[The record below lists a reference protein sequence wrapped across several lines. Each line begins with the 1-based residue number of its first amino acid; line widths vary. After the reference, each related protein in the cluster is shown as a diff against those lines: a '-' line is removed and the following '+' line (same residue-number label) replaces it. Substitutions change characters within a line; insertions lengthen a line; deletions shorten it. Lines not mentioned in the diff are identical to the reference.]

1 MSDFWKGIGQHLFIW
16 AVLLFAFFPLYVTFA
31 ISVKSN
37 KQFNNQPF
45 SPLSL
50 SGFVE
55 TLERKPAAV
64 DAYGTKET
72 ILVREALEAGLQPGD
87 AGWPVVRLSTKDTW
101 HWENWIVAW
110 DTVGTYIFN
119 TVLVAVTAV
128 VFALCFSTA
137 AAFFFARYRMPGAT
151 FLWYFFLVLMLM
163 PGVANLV
170 PLFILLRD
178 MNMINSLLALVIIGI
193 SGAQVVQIFILRNF
207 IEEIPQDMFDAADV
221 DGASP
226 FRQVLY
232 IVLPMSGSVISTL
245 AILQFISVWNDFLLP
260 FIIIRDDSLLTLAAG
275 LIKLDGEYVK
285 QWGEMMAGYSIASLP
300 LVLIFLF
307 TMRLFVRGIASGA
320 VKG

>member
-1 MSDFWKGIGQHLFIW
+1 MEGHRPTSLYLGGATLR
-16 AVLLFAFFPLYVTFA
+16 LFPLYVTFA

-55 TLERKPAAV
+55 TIERKPAAV
-64 DAYGTKET
+64 DAYDTKET

-137 AAFFFARYRMPGAT
+137 AAFSLRAT
-151 FLWYFFLVLMLM
+151 ECR
-163 PGVANLV
+163 A
-170 PLFILLRD
+170 PLFCGTF
-178 MNMINSLLALVIIGI
+178 S
-193 SGAQVVQIFILRNF
+193 
-207 IEEIPQDMFDAADV
+207 
-221 DGASP
+221 
-226 FRQVLY
+226 
-232 IVLPMSGSVISTL
+232 
-245 AILQFISVWNDFLLP
+245 WC
-260 FIIIRDDSLLTLAAG
+260 
-275 LIKLDGEYVK
+275 
-285 QWGEMMAGYSIASLP
+285 
-300 LVLIFLF
+300 
-307 TMRLFVRGIASGA
+307 
-320 VKG
+320 

>member
-128 VFALCFSTA
+128 VLALCFSTA
-137 AAFFFARYRMPGAT
+137 AAFFFA
-151 FLWYFFLVLMLM
+151 
-163 PGVANLV
+163 
-170 PLFILLRD
+170 
-178 MNMINSLLALVIIGI
+178 S
-193 SGAQVVQIFILRNF
+193 
-207 IEEIPQDMFDAADV
+207 
-221 DGASP
+221 
-226 FRQVLY
+226 
-232 IVLPMSGSVISTL
+232 
-245 AILQFISVWNDFLLP
+245 
-260 FIIIRDDSLLTLAAG
+260 LAAFSTA
-275 LIKLDGEYVK
+275 IFSSR
-285 QWGEMMAGYSIASLP
+285 AAAS
-300 LVLIFLF
+300 
-307 TMRLFVRGIASGA
+307 SGCILW
-320 VKG
+320 